1 MTRRIV
7 TANPSTIEL
16 EPSSFPREWVLE
28 GNPQARAKE
37 IARSDD
43 ASMRLIVWSCTE
55 GRFRWQYSVDE
66 TVQILSGEVIV
77 TDHDGAERRLG
88 PGDSAFFPAGTTSVW
103 HVTEPLRKVAVCRAQ
118 LPTVVSF
125 GLRAWNWGLRRAR
138 AMFSAEAVAKS
149 FGADG
154 LAPERDDLRSLA

>member
-1 MTRRIV
+1 M
-7 TANPSTIEL
+7 EL

-43 ASMRLIVWSCTE
+43 ASMRLIVWSCTQ

-77 TDHDGAERRLG
+77 TDHNGEECRLG

-103 HVTEPLRKVAVCRAQ
+103 HVTEPVRKVAVCRAR
-118 LPTVVSF
+118 LPRVVTL
-125 GLRAWNWGLRRAR
+125 GLRAWNWGMRRAY

-154 LAPERDDLRSLA
+154 LAPEPKDVRSLA